1 MKSLPDARQS
11 ATHRQGLWRFLSN
24 EKVTPGKLGAPLL
37 AQAQQASEGDCDNY
51 VLIMHDW
58 SRINYNRHT
67 SKRDRVRM
75 THESDLGYEL
85 QSSLAVSD
93 RHGAPLGAV
102 AQNLVTSEAILSSWR
117 EPTCRPPGAQG
128 VPNHLDEL
136 TERISWLEQNGPWP
150 LPLVHIVD
158 READSVGHLRQWTAA
173 GQKWLVRTKAT
184 RRVRLGREERKVE
197 VIARELDYRLE
208 QQIEYQGQRCGQWVA
223 ECPVVLARPARP
235 KRLGPDGRRVPAE
248 PGEPIKVRLVVSRLE
263 NTAGQVL
270 ATWYLLSNLPSEC
283 TAATLSLWY
292 YYRWRIESYFK
303 LLKQGG
309 QQLEH
314 WEQESGEAI
323 FKRLLIASA
332 ACALTW
338 RLMREQGEY
347 AEAFKRFLV
356 RLSGRQTKRAR
367 PVTAP
372 AVLAGLN
379 ILFAMLDVLALY
391 SIQELHNFA
400 RFAFPDLYQQ
410 RWGDV

>member
-67 SKRDRVRM
+67 SKRDRERM

-136 TERISWLEQNGPWP
+136 TERIGWLEQNGPWP

-292 YYRWRIESYFK
+292 YYRWRIESYFNPDLSLGRPVPSIGVQLCK
-303 LLKQGG
+303 TAFPLLRHPCLRAPWRPSFG
-309 QQLEH
+309 
-314 WEQESGEAI
+314 I
-323 FKRLLIASA
+323 FAPVLLAH
-332 ACALTW
+332 
-338 RLMREQGEY
+338 RPGY
-347 AEAFKRFLV
+347 GLV
-356 RLSGRQTKRAR
+356 ARAR
-367 PVTAP
+367 ICSKDGSPSSRALMTN
-372 AVLAGLN
+372 LGLN
-379 ILFAMLDVLALY
+379 CSNKAASSSNIGNRKA
-391 SIQELHNFA
+391 A
-400 RFAFPDLYQQ
+400 RRSSNDCSSPLLL
-410 RWGDV
+410 VP

>member
-1 MKSLPDARQS
+1 MKSLPDAHQS
-11 ATHRQGLWRFLSN
+11 ATHTQGMWRFLRN
-24 EKVTPGKLGAPLL
+24 ERVTPGKLGAPLL
-37 AQAQQASEGDCDNY
+37 AQAQQASEGACDHA

-58 SRINYNRHT
+58 SRINYNRHAC
-67 SKRDRVRM
+67 KQDRVRM
-75 THESDLGYEL
+75 THASDLGYEL

-93 RHGAPLGAV
+93 RHGDPLAAV
-102 AQNLVTSEAILSSWR
+102 AQNLVTGEAILSSWR
-117 EPTCRPPGAQG
+117 ASIPRPSGAQG

-136 TERISWLEQNGPWP
+136 TERMAWIERNGQWQR
-150 LPLVHIVD
+150 PLVHIID

-173 GQKWLVRTKAT
+173 GYGWLIRVKAT
-184 RRVRLGREERKVE
+184 SRVRVGREDHKIEAL
-197 VIARELDYRLE
+197 ARELDYRLE
-208 QQIEYQGQRCGQWVA
+208 QQVEYRGQHCQQWVA
-223 ECPVVLARPARP
+223 ECPVQLARPARP

-248 PGEPIKVRLVVSRLE
+248 PGEPIEARLLVSRLE
-263 NTAGQVL
+263 DAAGQVL
-270 ATWYLLSNLPSEC
+270 ATWYLLSNLPG
-283 TAATLSLWY
+283 TYPAATLSLWY
-292 YYRWRIESYFK
+292 YYRWRIESFFK

-309 QQLEH
+309 QQMER
-314 WEQESGEAI
+314 WGQESGEAI

-338 RLMREQGEY
+338 RLMREQGTY

-379 ILFAMLDVLALY
+379 TLFAMLDVLAIY
-391 SIQELHNFA
+391 SIQELHDFA

-410 RWGDV
+410 RWGVV